1 MNDATFINVAYVWRD
16 QPDLVCHGRIALANK
31 RLTVDEF
38 DDLLNREDVFY
49 VFECGE
55 RPMSDLFEFKILS
68 MEGVV

>member
-1 MNDATFINVAYVWRD
+1 MTATIINVAYVWKD
-16 QPDLVCHGRIALANK
+16 QLDLVQHGRIAVADK

-49 VFECGE
+49 IFEPGE
-55 RPMSDLFEFKILS
+55 RPMSDLFEFKIVA